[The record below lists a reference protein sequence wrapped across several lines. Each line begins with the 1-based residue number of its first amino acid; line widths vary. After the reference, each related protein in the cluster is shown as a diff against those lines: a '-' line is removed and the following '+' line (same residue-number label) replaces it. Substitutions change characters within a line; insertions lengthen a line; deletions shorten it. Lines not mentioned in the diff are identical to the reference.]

1 MSTVIFELSEEEIQA
16 ISGGTLID
24 PPAAAQSSYTEG
36 VDIPEVDNNP
46 PG

>member
-1 MSTVIFELSEEEIQA
+1 LSTEIFELSEEEIQT

-24 PPAAAQSSYTEG
+24 PPVAAQTSYTEG
-36 VDIPEVDNNP
+36 VDVPEVNNNP